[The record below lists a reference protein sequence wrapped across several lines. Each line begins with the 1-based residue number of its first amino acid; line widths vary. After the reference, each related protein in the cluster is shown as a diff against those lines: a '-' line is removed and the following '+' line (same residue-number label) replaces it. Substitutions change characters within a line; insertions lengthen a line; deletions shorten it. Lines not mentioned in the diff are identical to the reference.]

1 MTSVIEYEEI
11 ETENSEQRGHRPE
24 VHGMHQ
30 GGLRGYSDACAIETH
45 SNTEFPTVKTMGG
58 FMVVGIMREDDEQ

>member
-1 MTSVIEYEEI
+1 MKKLRLRIANNVDIGRWFSASI
-11 ETENSEQRGHRPE
+11 RG
-24 VHGMHQ
+24 GT
-30 GGLRGYSDACAIETH
+30 RGYSDACAIETH

>member
-1 MTSVIEYEEI
+1 MYMKKLRLRIANNVDIGRTFTASIK
-11 ETENSEQRGHRPE
+11 
-24 VHGMHQ
+24 
-30 GGLRGYSDACAIETH
+30 GGTRGYSDACAIETH

>member
-1 MTSVIEYEEI
+1 MLKRVTMAV
-11 ETENSEQRGHRPE
+11 R
-24 VHGMHQ
+24 

-58 FMVVGIMREDDEQ
+58 FMVVGIMREDDEDDD